1 MDFDVFARI
10 LTDTNFPNN
19 YQVRRVYDACPGSV
33 RQLSVFQNS
42 SNVWAPR
49 ASKDPSFLCEGK
61 PFITTLAITFRRC
74 FVLFLEIDSPG
85 EFNNPSAGITVD
97 KDEGGILE
105 LPTTP
110 RLYGNNAMEQGLA
123 FYCMDKYSPQIP
135 IAGDIPIDG

>member
-1 MDFDVFARI
+1 MLVQEAFD
-10 LTDTNFPNN
+10 
-19 YQVRRVYDACPGSV
+19 S
-33 RQLSVFQNS
+33 SVFQNS
-42 SNVWAPR
+42 SNVWTPR
-49 ASKDPSFLCEGK
+49 ASKDPSLLCEGK

-97 KDEGGILE
+97 KDEGGISE

-110 RLYGNNAMEQGLA
+110 RLHGNNVMEQGLA

-135 IAGDIPIDG
+135 TAGDIPIDGWEPEAGHHVGSRASRVIFDAK